1 MWSGSDISEF
11 GALTSK
17 YMSATTQA
25 LRSNAM
31 TVVNTIGD
39 PCIGGEQ
46 APKLLNGT
54 LVVACG
60 TQEADTGVAQ
70 VCTSQAAQV

>member
-1 MWSGSDISEF
+1 
-11 GALTSK
+11 
-17 YMSATTQA
+17 MSATTQA
-25 LRSNAM
+25 LRGKAM

-46 APKLLNGT
+46 ALQLLYAT
-54 LVVACG
+54 LVLGCG

-70 VCTSQAAQV
+70 VYTFKVALV